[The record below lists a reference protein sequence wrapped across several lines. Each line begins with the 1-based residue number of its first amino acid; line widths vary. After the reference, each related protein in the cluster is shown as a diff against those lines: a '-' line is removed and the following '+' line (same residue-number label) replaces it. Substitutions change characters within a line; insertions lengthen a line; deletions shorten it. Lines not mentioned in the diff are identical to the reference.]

1 MHPFTFRSE
10 DDHRYWLSDPTPSLG
25 PLYPGP
31 HYNTYHGAPTASG
44 AKQPHPRAPLNQLSE
59 AFKPI
64 RFTEEYA
71 NAAPSNAKSQQ
82 QQQQQRQQRQQQQR
96 GGRTRQLSSTASNE
110 GLAGGDDQVR
120 GG

>member
-1 MHPFTFRSE
+1 MHHPLTFRSE

-71 NAAPSNAKSQQ
+71 APSNGKS
-82 QQQQQRQQRQQQQR
+82 QQQQRQQQR
-96 GGRTRQLSSTASNE
+96 GRTRQLSSTASNE

-120 GG
+120 AG

>member
-25 PLYPGP
+25 PLYPP

-44 AKQPHPRAPLNQLSE
+44 AKQPHPRAPLNQLE

-71 NAAPSNAKSQQ
+71 NAAPSPAKSQQ
-82 QQQQQRQQRQQQQR
+82 QRQQQRS
-96 GGRTRQLSSTASNE
+96 RTRQLSSIASNE
-110 GLAGGDDQVR
+110 GLTGEDQV
-120 GG
+120 GGV